1 MNDIKKVK
9 EWREKSNKQFRL
21 FNVDNRRAAF
31 RISDDKFFQAG
42 DRIITTN
49 NEERLYKKDM
59 RGVILWFYKDL
70 IRVWVMFDNG
80 VKMFVE
86 MNDMDWN

>member
-9 EWREKSNKQFRL
+9 EWREKSNKQFIL
-21 FNVDNRRAAF
+21 FNVDSKRAAF

-42 DRIITTN
+42 DRIITIN
-49 NEERLYKKDM
+49 NEEHLYKKGQ
-59 RGVILWFYKDL
+59 RGVIVWFYHDF
-70 IRVWVMFDNG
+70 IGVVVRFDNG
-80 VKMFVE
+80 VELYVQ

>member
-1 MNDIKKVK
+1 MDKIKKVK

-21 FNVDNRRAAF
+21 FNVDAAF
-31 RISDDKFFQAG
+31 RISDDKFFQTG

-49 NEERLYKKDM
+49 NEEHLYKKGM
-59 RGVILWFYKDL
+59 RGVIVWFYHDF
-70 IRVWVMFDNG
+70 IGVVVRFDNELELY
-80 VKMFVE
+80 VQ